1 LESKLKFNISIRK
14 QKSRK
19 VGINGSDL
27 ILPMEQAEIEQ
38 YSDVTICEK
47 GMDYYV
53 VAMFFHY
60 QEDHY
65 SGVYFYTKTESLA
78 NDVYCAVKGIDETN
92 ASKIELSGVEI
103 IEVENCNATHE
114 VMHLDLANRKLLK
127 QENSFEKESETS

>member
-1 LESKLKFNISIRK
+1 MKLNINIKK
-14 QKSRK
+14 QLGRK
-19 VGINGSDL
+19 VAINGSDL

-38 YSDVTICEK
+38 YSDVTVCDK
-47 GMDYYV
+47 GTDYYV

-65 SGVYFYTKTESLA
+65 SGVYFYTKTEILA
-78 NDVYCAVKGIDETN
+78 NDIYCVVKGIDETN

-103 IEVENCNATHE
+103 IEVENCNAIHE

-127 QENSFEKESETS
+127 QENPFEKALEIA